1 MQIVML
7 AILFVFALVHSGL
20 AGLRA
25 SGEKLVGERAYRVF
39 FAGVSLPLAVSAV
52 VCFYRPTL
60 ARPVLCRF
68 LKHSSSLSRAR
79 SEKLSCV

>member
-7 AILFVFALVHSGL
+7 AILAVFALVHSGL

-39 FAGVSLPLAVSAV
+39 FAGISLPLAVSAV
-52 VCFYRPTL
+52 VRFGSSHPRPS
-60 ARPVLCRF
+60 RFVL
-68 LKHSSSLSRAR
+68 LTKPTSLVQ
-79 SEKLSCV
+79 CT